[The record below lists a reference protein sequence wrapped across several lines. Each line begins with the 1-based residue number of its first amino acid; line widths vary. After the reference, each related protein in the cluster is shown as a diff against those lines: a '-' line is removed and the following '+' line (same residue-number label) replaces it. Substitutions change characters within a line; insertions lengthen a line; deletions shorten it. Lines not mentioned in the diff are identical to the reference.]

1 MPIKWGGSHGAI
13 RRSLSGET
21 QVGRLSTWCY
31 LTFTILVCVCVRLLV
46 GDRQFAHKAS
56 HHSTHWGE
64 EIAFLTPSCR
74 THSADDHAG

>member
-1 MPIKWGGSHGAI
+1 
-13 RRSLSGET
+13 
-21 QVGRLSTWCY
+21 
-31 LTFTILVCVCVRLLV
+31 V